1 MRNNVYKTTAI
12 ITILSAIERTLGFL
26 YRVVLSRFIG
36 AEGLGLY
43 QVALSLFAVF
53 LTIGTGGIPV
63 TISRLK
69 TKGYAEGK
77 RENGDCALAAG
88 ALFSLL

>member
-1 MRNNVYKTTAI
+1 MRRNVYRTTFV
-12 ITILSAIERTLGFL
+12 ITALSAIERTLGFL
-26 YRVVLSRFIG
+26 YRIALARFIG

-69 TKGYAEGK
+69 TRG
-77 RENGDCALAAG
+77 
-88 ALFSLL
+88 FSFFRFPLQHAV